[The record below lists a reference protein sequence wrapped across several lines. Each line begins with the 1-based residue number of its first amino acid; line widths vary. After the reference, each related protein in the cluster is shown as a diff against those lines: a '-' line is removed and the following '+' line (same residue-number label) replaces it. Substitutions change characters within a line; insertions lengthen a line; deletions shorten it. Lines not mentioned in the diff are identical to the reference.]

1 MRGSFND
8 FHSRTQ
14 ALETLCCVLCWIAS
28 VVSNSLQYYGPQSAR
43 LLCPR
48 DSPGKSTGVG
58 YPALLQG
65 IFLNQA
71 WNPCLL
77 HWQAG
82 SLPLAPRGKQ
92 WRFYLTLISITTAA
106 AGWESETYTWAFKF
120 SLGNDGT
127 SLKAQLVKNLQCRRP
142 WFDSWVGKIPWK
154 RDRLPIPV
162 FLDFGLPRWLR
173 QWGIRL
179 QCRRF
184 GFNP

>member
-28 VVSNSLQYYGPQSAR
+28 VISNSLQYYGPQSAR

-58 YPALLQG
+58 CPALLPG

-82 SLPLAPRGKQ
+82 SLPLAPPGKQ
-92 WRFYLTLISITTAA
+92 WRFYITLIAITTAA
-106 AGWESETYTWAFKF
+106 AGWESETYTWAFKVCPGKWWGF
-120 SLGNDGT
+120 PHS
-127 SLKAQLVKNLQCRRP
+127 S
-142 WFDSWVGKIPWK
+142 VGKESAMQETLV
-154 RDRLPIPV
+154 R
-162 FLDFGLPRWLR
+162 FLDQEDLLEKG
-173 QWGIRL
+173 
-179 QCRRF
+179 
-184 GFNP
+184 